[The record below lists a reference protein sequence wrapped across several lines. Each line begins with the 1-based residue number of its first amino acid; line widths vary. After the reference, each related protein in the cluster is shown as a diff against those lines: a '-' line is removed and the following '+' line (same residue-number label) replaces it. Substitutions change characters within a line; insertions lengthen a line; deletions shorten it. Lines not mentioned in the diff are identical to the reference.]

1 MSDFANL
8 SAVQAR
14 AAAAVGCQSTTLPS
28 GLTVL
33 CRTMPGYSSVHAIY
47 ATSFGSIHRSFTLD
61 GKEVVL
67 PAGTAH
73 FLEHKMC
80 ETPKG
85 DSFSFYAKT
94 GASANAF
101 TSYDRTCY
109 LFSATQKIDENL
121 DILLGMVGKPWFTKA
136 TIAKEQ
142 GIIGQEIKMYDDSPD
157 WRLLNALF
165 RCLYADHPLRDDIA
179 GTVESIA
186 GLTPQML
193 YNCTKGF
200 YAPSNMVLSVAGK
213 ITLEQAVE
221 ACKRNGLYRARAA
234 HEVEWDIPADNGPLA
249 HKEAHFTMPVTK
261 PCFGMAYKEEPLVPG
276 DLKRELLLDMLSD
289 LVVGGLT
296 KLYRKL
302 YDNAMV
308 NPEFSGDFIAVRGAC
323 AVAFTGESDTP
334 REVVDLLQ
342 AEIERLRTEGIEP
355 EVFTLVKNQVYGGL
369 LGDVEAID
377 DAAEEA
383 AAAYLKG
390 RTLADEI
397 AALAA
402 LTVDDANELLR
413 TALREENRAYVQI
426 DPAE

>member
-33 CRTMPGYSSVHAIY
+33 CRTMPGYSSVHALS
-47 ATSFGSIHRSFTLD
+47 ATSLGSIHR
-61 GKEVVL
+61 
-67 PAGTAH
+67 
-73 FLEHKMC
+73 
-80 ETPKG
+80 
-85 DSFSFYAKT
+85 SFYAKT

-165 RCLYADHPLRDDIA
+165 HCLYADHPLRDDIA

-261 PCFGMAYKEEPLVPG
+261 PCFGVAYKEEPLVPG

>member
-1 MSDFANL
+1 MLNNDHESFA
-8 SAVQAR
+8 AAQAR
-14 AAAAVGCQSTTLPS
+14 AAAAVSCESVVLPS

-47 ATSFGSIHRSFTLD
+47 ATGFGSVHRAFRLD
-61 GKEVVL
+61 GKQVTL

-85 DSFSFYAKT
+85 DSFTFYAKT

-142 GIIGQEIKMYDDSPD
+142 
-157 WRLLNALF
+157 
-165 RCLYADHPLRDDIA
+165 
-179 GTVESIA
+179 
-186 GLTPQML
+186 ML
-193 YNCTKGF
+193 YSCTRGF

-213 ITLEQAVE
+213 ITLAQAVD

-261 PCFGMAYKEEPLVPG
+261 PCFGVAYKEEPLVPG

-323 AVAFTGESDTP
+323 TVAFTGESDTP
-334 REVVDLLQ
+334 RQVVDLLQ
-342 AEIERLRTEGIEP
+342 EEIERMRREGVDP
-355 EVFTLVKNQVYGGL
+355 EVFMLVKNQMYGEL
-369 LGDVEAID
+369 LGDVEAVD

-383 AAAYLKG
+383 AAACLKG

-402 LTVDDANELLR
+402 LTVEDANALLQ

-426 DPAE
+426 DPAEK

>member
-1 MSDFANL
+1 MPDTKQTVL
-8 SAVQAR
+8 EQAVADQWK
-14 AAAAVGCQSTTLPS
+14 VLPS

-33 CRTMPGYSSVHAIY
+33 VRPMPGYSSTHVIF
-47 ATSFGSIHRSFTLD
+47 ATKFGSIDRDFRL
-61 GKEVVL
+61 GEREVHL
-67 PAGTAH
+67 PAGVAH
-73 FLEHKMC
+73 FLEHKMF
-80 ETPKG
+80 EDEDG
-85 DSFSFYAKT
+85 DAFAKFAKT
-94 GASANAF
+94 GANANAF
-101 TSYDRTCY
+101 TAFDRTCY
-109 LFSATQKIDENL
+109 LFTATEQLDESL
-121 DILLGMVGKPWFTKA
+121 DVLLGMVGHPYFTEQ

-186 GLTPQML
+186 ELTPQML
-193 YNCTKGF
+193 YSCTKAF

-213 ITLEQAVE
+213 ITLAQAVD
-221 ACKRNGLYRARAA
+221 ACKRNGLYRARAP
-234 HEVEWDIPADNGPLA
+234 HEVEWAIPAQSGPLP
-249 HKEAHFTMPVTK
+249 HREAVFTMPVTK
-261 PCFGMAYKEEPLVPG
+261 PCFGVAYREEPLAEG
-276 DLKRELLLDMLSD
+276 DIKRELLLDMLGD

-296 KLYRKL
+296 KLYRRL
-302 YDNAMV
+302 YDEALV

-342 AEIERLRTEGIEP
+342 AEIERMRRDGVDP
-355 EVFTLVKNQVYGGL
+355 EVFMLVKNQMYGEL
-369 LGDVEAID
+369 LGDVEAVD

-383 AAAYLKG
+383 AAACLKG

-397 AALAA
+397 AALAE
-402 LTVDDANELLR
+402 LTVDDANALLR

-426 DPAE
+426 DPAEA